1 MRLATYFL
9 EGRPHYG
16 AVVGHGIV
24 DLTPHIGEDFPTLK
38 DLIVHD
44 GHARA
49 MDVAAAHR
57 PDLAFSDVTF
67 LSPIP
72 DPQKLWCIGVNYKD
86 RNEEYRDAS
95 DLPKY
100 PSLFVRAPTSIV
112 GHDQPIVRPRVS
124 EQLDYEGEIVIVIGR
139 GGRRIRRER
148 AYKHIFGLTLCNE
161 GSVRDWLRHGK
172 FNVTQ
177 GKNFDRSGSVGPWI
191 VTSDEVSPAEPLEIV
206 TRVNGEMR
214 QHDSTDR
221 MMFPF
226 DFLIEYLS
234 TFATLMPGDL
244 IATGTPTGAGAR
256 FDPPKW
262 LKPEDVVEVESPS
275 LGILRN
281 TVVDEEF

>member
-38 DLIVHD
+38 DLIEHD

-161 GSVRDWLRHGK
+161 GSVRDWMRHGK

-177 GKNFDRSGSVGPWI
+177 GKNFDATGSIGPWI
-191 VTSDEVSPAEPLEIV
+191 ETEVDLSKPLSLV
-206 TRVNGEMR
+206 VRKNGEIAQEDTTANMIF
-214 QHDSTDR
+214 S
-221 MMFPF
+221 FAE
-226 DFLIEYLS
+226 LIAYVT
-234 TFATLMPGDL
+234 TFMTLKPGD
-244 IATGTPTGAGAR
+244 I
-256 FDPPKW
+256 
-262 LKPEDVVEVESPS
+262 
-275 LGILRN
+275 
-281 TVVDEEF
+281 

>member
-1 MRLATYFL
+1 MRLASYL
-9 EGRPHYG
+9 LNGKPHYG
-16 AVVGHGIV
+16 AVIGHGIV
-24 DLTPHIGEDFPTLK
+24 DLTSHIGEDFPTLK
-38 DLIVHD
+38 ALIEHD

-67 LSPIP
+67 LPPVP

-86 RNEEYRDAS
+86 RNEEYKDAS
-95 DLPKY
+95 GLP
-100 PSLFVRAPTSIV
+100 
-112 GHDQPIVRPRVS
+112 
-124 EQLDYEGEIVIVIGR
+124 
-139 GGRRIRRER
+139 IRRER
-148 AYKHIFGLTLCNE
+148 AYKYIFGLTLCNE

-191 VTSDEVSPAEPLEIV
+191 VTSDEVSPADPLDIM

-214 QHDSTDR
+214 QHDSTER
-221 MMFPF
+221 LMFPF

-234 TFATLMPGDL
+234 TFATLKPGDL

-262 LKPEDVVEVESPS
+262 LVPGDVVEVESPAI
-275 LGILRN
+275 GILRN

>member
-1 MRLATYFL
+1 MRLASYL
-9 EGRPHYG
+9 LNGKPHYG

-24 DLTPHIGEDFPTLK
+24 DLTAHIGEDFPTLK
-38 DLIVHD
+38 ALIEHD

-49 MDVAAAHR
+49 MDVAAARR

-67 LSPIP
+67 VSPIP

-86 RNEEYRDAS
+86 RNEEYKDAS
-95 DLPKY
+95 GLPKY
-100 PSLFVRAPTSIV
+100 PSLFVRAPTSVV

-124 EQLDYEGEIVIVIGR
+124 KQLDYEGEIVIVIGR
-139 GGRRIRRER
+139 EGRRIARER

-177 GKNFDRSGSVGPWI
+177 GKNFDRSGSIGPWI
-191 VTSDEVSPAEPLEIV
+191 VTSDEVSPADPLDII

-214 QHDSTDR
+214 QHDSTER

-234 TFATLMPGDL
+234 TFATLKPGDL

-262 LKPEDVVEVESPS
+262 LVPGDIVEVDSPS

-281 TVVDEEF
+281 TVVDEE